1 MKLKI
6 NKACDLSSIS
16 VLPPHARRTSVGPS
30 GTESSV
36 FGKSQASQL
45 RSQQSFSQGFSSQ
58 LGIFSQLS
66 QNSPDEIVTNEQRL
80 GSQEREN
87 SAKKTSFFPPINCD
101 REESQMQLS
110 RTPTNL
116 MHKWSIPEYKSQMS
130 QELEHRIGVMETS
143 LSRLGMILDSYQ
155 NDIMQVN
162 RGTKEILLELE
173 SLRQKFVVHDELLH
187 AMIKGQED
195 LKGSLDGTFKSMSE
209 ELKKNVCQEDF
220 REMSSVIS
228 ALPGKFE
235 TFIVKL
241 QNDLSK
247 SLIKEIQAMASSAK
261 VPITEPA
268 SIDIPLTEEIKGRAA
283 LREMQPLKR
292 QPVHANQ
299 QIAPVLKVEMGSW
312 NSVRHEQANVKAIS
326 SNERHKEEHL
336 LAIQLEKA
344 QRVITLS
351 DEDID
356 RGFSCLLT
364 EKELG
369 PGNHSIDDAKDETER
384 ILRKARRRKRRHCN
398 TIIID

>member
-16 VLPPHARRTSVGPS
+16 VLPPHARRRTSVGPS

-36 FGKSQASQL
+36 FGKSQVSQL

-66 QNSPDEIVTNEQRL
+66 QNSPDKIVTNEQRL

-235 TFIVKL
+235 TFI
-241 QNDLSK
+241 
-247 SLIKEIQAMASSAK
+247 AMASSAK
-261 VPITEPA
+261 VPITEPT

-312 NSVRHEQANVKAIS
+312 NS
-326 SNERHKEEHL
+326 
-336 LAIQLEKA
+336 EKA

-369 PGNHSIDDAKDETER
+369 SPGNHSIDDAKDETER

>member
-16 VLPPHARRTSVGPS
+16 VLPPHARRRTSVGPS

-173 SLRQKFVVHDELLH
+173 SLRQKFVFHDELLH

-247 SLIKEIQAMASSAK
+247 SLIKEIQATILIKLDIYIYIYEYLTHIAMASSAK

-312 NSVRHEQANVKAIS
+312 NS
-326 SNERHKEEHL
+326 
-336 LAIQLEKA
+336 EKA
-344 QRVITLS
+344 QRIITLS

-356 RGFSCLLT
+356 KGFSCLLT

-369 PGNHSIDDAKDETER
+369 SPGNLSIDDAKDETER